1 MTKLLQTQAYVTPEL
16 ATEFV
21 NETNALYGARLSED
35 FGKGYNHQIYAS
47 SVANGLIHL
56 SRVPKNERKQVRWC
70 ICSAIVDATENFVNT
85 YLKSINFLTEEE
97 EGDICT
103 ESDAIIELHE
113 GENYVTGRIKGAT
126 RMYFGFAPSELNN
139 IPILTMELQKI
150 INQVQDE
157 VNIKLSMQ

>member
-1 MTKLLQTQAYVTPEL
+1 MTKSMQTQAYVTPAL

-21 NETNALYGARLSED
+21 SETNSLYGARLSED
-35 FGKGYNHQIYAS
+35 FGKEYDNKIYAS

-56 SRVPKNERKQVRWC
+56 SRVPKSESKQVRWC

-85 YLKSINFLTEEE
+85 YLKSIHFLTEEE

-103 ESDAIIELHE
+103 ETDATIDSHK

-150 INQVQDE
+150 INQVQEE